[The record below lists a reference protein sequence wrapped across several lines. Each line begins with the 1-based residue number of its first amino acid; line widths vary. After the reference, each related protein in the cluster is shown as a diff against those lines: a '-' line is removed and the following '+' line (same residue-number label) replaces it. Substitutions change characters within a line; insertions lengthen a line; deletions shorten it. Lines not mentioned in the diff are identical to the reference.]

1 MKWIVGTDLGERSI
15 GALRVAAWLQHH
27 ARGDGS
33 LVGVHA
39 LDQRV
44 RTMLTEQRAQQI
56 IEATEEALRA
66 QVAQLGIADS
76 FTELRTVLAHTPEEA
91 LAEAA
96 STVGIDGVVV
106 GRIARSDGATP
117 WRLGSV
123 ARRLLRR
130 LPAPVMVVPPD
141 LAELGS
147 GPVLLATDLHDDSA
161 AAGQLALRL
170 SRELGREL
178 LVAHVDLALV
188 ASTSAIG
195 YGVAMPL
202 ELKPRTIDDVE
213 RWIGAQRLGS
223 ASATLLEGDVV
234 ERLLHCARRARAPL
248 LVCGSRKLGLGER
261 IFSSSVASELAAR
274 AETAVVA
281 VPPTR

>member
-1 MKWIVGTDLGERSI
+1 VKWIVGIDLGERSI
-15 GALRVAAWLQHH
+15 GALRMAAWLQHH
-27 ARGDGS
+27 ARGVDR

-44 RTMLTEQRAQQI
+44 RTMMTEQRAQQI
-56 IEATEEALRA
+56 IEATGAALEA
-66 QVAQLGIADS
+66 QVAQLGVSDS
-76 FTELRTVLAHTPEEA
+76 FSELRTVLAHTPEEA

-96 STVGIDGVVV
+96 TTIGVDGVVV
-106 GRIARSDGATP
+106 GRIARSDSAVP

-141 LAELGS
+141 LVEVGS

-161 AAGQLALRL
+161 AAAQLALRI
-170 SRELGREL
+170 SRELGRGL

-195 YGVAMPL
+195 YGLAVPL
-202 ELKPRTIDDVE
+202 EMKPRTIDDVE

-234 ERLLHCARRARAPL
+234 ERLLHCAGRVRAPL
-248 LVCGSRKLGLGER
+248 LVCGSRQLGLGER

-274 AETAVVA
+274 AGTAVVA